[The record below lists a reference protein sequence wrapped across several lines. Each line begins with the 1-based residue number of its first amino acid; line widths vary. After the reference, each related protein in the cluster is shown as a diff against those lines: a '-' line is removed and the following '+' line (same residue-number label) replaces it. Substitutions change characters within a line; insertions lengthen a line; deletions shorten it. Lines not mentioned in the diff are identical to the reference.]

1 MTLPLSGP
9 LEASD
14 INVELGRSATAVM
27 SIKDAATGVYATIN
41 TCSPYYPN
49 SAAPHAYSEWY
60 GYNHLAPCLN
70 SNFAMSDLQT
80 GTNNGLYS
88 NTLSYDTI
96 VSTTK
101 PDPAES
107 VCSWSFWF
115 KPVVAQEIDG
125 LIYSLIVVGTSVTDR
140 ITIFWTNKE
149 STINPGVYN
158 NYLILDFGVDNGVDP
173 FGFILSY
180 ANISDANNSTIS
192 GVSNSTTWGI
202 GNYGNVDTNDY
213 VLITIA
219 IDSAQAGTNDFV
231 KWYWNDMRLDV
242 PYTAPAN
249 GISFTYSDNLI
260 SPDWT
265 DAVMYIGGTNVGD
278 IQACWSQLDS
288 FAIYNNTAL
297 SASDVTSIYNGGA
310 VNTIGTYQGI
320 STDLLYYNFESDNP
334 NLGEETGGNYAFFL
348 DELGNPQRVQD
359 PAL

>member
-27 SIKDAATGVYATIN
+27 SIKDAATGVYGAIN

-60 GYNHLAPCLN
+60 GYDHNAICLN
-70 SNFAMSDLQT
+70 SYYAMSDLQT

-88 NTLSYDTI
+88 DSLSYDTT

-101 PDPAES
+101 PNPAEN

-115 KPVVAQEIDG
+115 KPMVAQEIDG
-125 LIYSLIVVGTSVTDR
+125 LIYKLVVVGTSVTDV

-149 STINPGVYN
+149 SAINPGVYN
-158 NYLILDFGVDNGVDP
+158 NYLIFDFGVDNGVDP
-173 FGFILSY
+173 FGFITSY

-213 VLITIA
+213 VLITIV
-219 IDSAQAGTNDFV
+219 IDSSQVGTNDLV
-231 KWYWNDMRLDV
+231 KWYWNDNQLNV
-242 PYTAPAN
+242 PFTQAAN
-249 GISFTYSDNLI
+249 GISFTYADGLV

-278 IQACWSQLDS
+278 IPACWSQLDA

-297 SASDVTSIYNGGA
+297 SAANVTSIYNGGA
-310 VNTIGTYQGI
+310 VNTIGSYQAI
-320 STDLLYYNFESDNP
+320 STDLLYYNFESDSP
-334 NLGEETGGNYAFFL
+334 GLGEETGGNYAFFL
-348 DELGNPQRVQD
+348 DELGYPQRVQD